1 MFYISK
7 ASNIMYIKIYIS
19 AKYMSMYRASI
30 LLQSRRRKSKLL
42 SKISYVYMFKHI
54 LNYIVACQV
63 EVRTVGILNMR
74 CSNSASKLTIQK
86 ANFLILRQLTQNL
99 TQVHSNVVSLTLPF
113 HELSS

>member
-1 MFYISK
+1 
-7 ASNIMYIKIYIS
+7 
-19 AKYMSMYRASI
+19 
-30 LLQSRRRKSKLL
+30 
-42 SKISYVYMFKHI
+42 MFKHI